1 MSAFVSRP
9 NRGEVAAF
17 VRDPKR
23 SGTRAGVK
31 MGSLMSAEKASGE
44 VAGPKIPV
52 YKKRYV
58 ANEPMHASIHLSSAE
73 PVWIRL
79 RLNFAPGRARFEAC
93 LSRAFF
99 FAVLAGA
106 DSGGGGRLTAILR
119 VTVKIV
125 RSSRWPIRIES
136 RSLHDQL

>member
-1 MSAFVSRP
+1 MSAFVSRS
-9 NRGEVAAF
+9 NRGEVAAI

-58 ANEPMHASIHLSSAE
+58 ANEPMHASIHLSLAE
-73 PVWIRL
+73 PVWIRP
-79 RLNFAPGRARFEAC
+79 RPNFAPGRARFEAC

-99 FAVLAGA
+99 FDRLRRSRFEEVTP
-106 DSGGGGRLTAILR
+106 SRRRSFRSPPGRAIHLVAR
-119 VTVKIV
+119 ERRTLEY
-125 RSSRWPIRIES
+125 S
-136 RSLHDQL
+136 